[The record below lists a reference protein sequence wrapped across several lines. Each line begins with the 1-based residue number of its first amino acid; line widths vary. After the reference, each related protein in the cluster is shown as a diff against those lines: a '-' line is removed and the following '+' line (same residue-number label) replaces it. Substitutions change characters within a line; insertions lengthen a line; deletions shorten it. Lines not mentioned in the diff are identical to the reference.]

1 MTPELRDLNDW
12 QVEEIRK
19 GIAEADAGDFATPHE
34 VASVVKKWTEG
45 IEAEPPFKVDDSIA
59 D

>member
-1 MTPELRDLNDW
+1 VTPESRDLNDW

-19 GIAEADAGDFATPHE
+19 GSAEADAGDFATPDK
-34 VASVVKKWTEG
+34 VIRVVKKWTEG
-45 IEAEPPFKVDDSIA
+45 DGQPPPFKVNDLIA